1 MLFKK
6 ILQIAALGSALC
18 ALPAAVQAQ
27 GTRLLRQPTISENH
41 IAFVY
46 ANDVWIADRKA
57 GTTNLGFARRLTS
70 NEGAE
75 TSPHFSP
82 DGKWLAFTGQYD
94 GNTDVYVIPVEGG
107 QPKRL
112 TWHPGNDAVNG
123 WTPDSKSVLFVSG
136 REGQPTTDSKFYTV
150 SITQGIPE
158 ALKIPQA
165 ANGELSED
173 GKYVAYQPIF
183 FWDPEWRNYRGGQA
197 QPIWIVDM
205 ENFSLKQTPQ
215 TDRERHTNP
224 VWMDG
229 VVYFLSERDY
239 ANNVWSFNPKTNELK
254 QHTFHKQFDTKNLDA
269 GAGMVVYE
277 QGGYLHLLN
286 PITNQTQQLT
296 IEVRGDFDWARPRWA
311 DISPTQLIHASLSP
325 GGKRALFESRGE
337 VFTVP
342 KEEGDWR
349 NITHTPGAADRYPTW
364 SPDGSKIAWFSDAT
378 GEYQLMIGDQ
388 EGLTKPRAI
397 AIPNPTFF
405 FRPEWSPNNKYI
417 AFTDTDY
424 NLWYVEVASG
434 KIKKADTEGYA
445 HPDRTMNPVWSP
457 DSKWIAYTKLLPN
470 QFKAVKVHNVE
481 TGKTL
486 QLTDNMADALS
497 PVWDESGK
505 YLYFLA
511 STNFGLNT
519 GWLDMSSFDHPVTRS
534 LYMVVLSKDTP
545 SPLLPRSDEEQAQA
559 QNTDSQKASEQQSTS
574 GKKQQEAPRTKSGQ
588 KGEAKVVKPAVTVK
602 IDMDG
607 LSQRILPIQ
616 VPDRNYTGLLPGPE
630 GQVFYMESIQNQQG
644 ETLHK
649 YSLKDTKATEFLT
662 KVNDASVSFDRK
674 NLLYRS
680 GSSWSIVSTA
690 NTPKPG
696 DGRLKVSDLKVKIDP
711 AAEWK
716 QIFREGWRY
725 QRDFLYVDN
734 THGAPWDKIY
744 EWYSPWLEHVR
755 HRSELHYLIDI
766 LGGEISV
773 GHSYTSGG
781 DFPDVKRVPVGLLGA
796 DYEVNNGLYRINKI
810 YNGESWN
817 PDLRAP
823 LRAPGLN
830 INTGDYILEVN
841 GQPVKAT
848 ENLYQFFEAT
858 ADRQTVLRIN
868 SKPSMDGSRLVTVVP
883 VANESG
889 LRRIAWIEGNRQK
902 VDQLSGG
909 KLAYVYVPN
918 TGQAGYTSF
927 NRYYFGQ
934 QDKQGAVIDERN
946 NGGGSAA
953 DYMVDIMAREL
964 HGYFNSK
971 VGDHRP
977 FTTPMSGI
985 WGPKVMI
992 VNEMAGSGGDLL
1004 PYLFRKMEI
1013 GPIVGT
1019 RTWGGLVGTWDT
1031 PPFID
1036 GGRMVAPRGGF
1047 VDVNGEWAV
1056 EGEGVAPDIEVLN
1069 KPADVIAGKDPQLE
1083 RAVAVALEL
1092 LKTKAVELKPE
1103 PAAPNRWRRPEGWE
1117 KEAEVGKK

>member
-1 MLFKK
+1 MILKK
-6 ILQIAALGSALC
+6 LLQVTLLGSALFS
-18 ALPAAVQAQ
+18 LPATVQAQ
-27 GTRLLRQPTISENH
+27 GTRLLRQPTVSEGH
-41 IAFVY
+41 VAFVY
-46 ANDVWIADRKA
+46 ANDLWIADRKGGSA
-57 GTTNLGFARRLTS
+57 DLGYARRLTS

-75 TSPHFSP
+75 TNPHFSP
-82 DGKWLAFTGQYD
+82 DGKWIAFTGQYD
-94 GNTDVYVIPVEGG
+94 GNTDVYLIPVEGG

-112 TWHPGNDAVNG
+112 TWHPGSDDVTG
-123 WTPDSKSVLFVSG
+123 WTPDGKSVLFISARHGHPTANARFYQVSV
-136 REGQPTTDSKFYTV
+136 D
-150 SITQGIPE
+150 QGMPQ

-173 GKYVAYQPIF
+173 GLFAAYQPIS

-197 QPIWIVDM
+197 QPIWIVDLKDY
-205 ENFSLKQTPQ
+205 SLKQTPQ
-215 TDRERHTNP
+215 ANKERHTSP

-229 VVYFLSERDY
+229 IVYFLSERDY
-239 ANNVWSFNPKTNELK
+239 ANNIWSYNPQTEEVK

-269 GAGMVVYE
+269 GAGMLVYE

-286 PITNQTQQLT
+286 PKTNETKQLT

-311 DISPTQLIHASLSP
+311 DVSPTQLTHASLSP

-349 NITHTPGAADRYPTW
+349 NITRTPGAADRYPTW
-364 SPDGSKIAWFSDAT
+364 SPDGKKIAWFSDAT

-388 EGLTKPRAI
+388 EGLTKPRSI

-424 NLWYVEVASG
+424 NLWYVEVANG
-434 KIKKADTEGYA
+434 KINKADTEGYA
-445 HPDRTMNPVWSP
+445 HPDRTLNPVWSP
-457 DSKWIAYTKLLPN
+457 DSKWIAYTRLLEN

-481 TGKTL
+481 TNQTL
-486 QLTDNMADALS
+486 QLTDKMADALS

-519 GWLDMSSFDHPVTRS
+519 GWLDMSSYDHPVTRS
-534 LYMVVLSKDTP
+534 LYMIVLSKDTP
-545 SPLLPRSDEEQAQA
+545 SPLLPRSDEELA
-559 QNTDSQKASEQQSTS
+559 QNNEEDEEDQELQDGNS
-574 GKKQQEAPRTKSGQ
+574 KKKEKEVRTKSGQ
-588 KGEAKVVKPAVTVK
+588 KGEEKVVKPAVQVK
-602 IDMDG
+602 IDMEG
-607 LSQRILPIQ
+607 LSQRIIPVDI
-616 VPDRNYTGLLPGPE
+616 PERNYTGLLPGPE
-630 GQVFYMESIQNQQG
+630 EQVFYLEAIQNQQG
-644 ETLHK
+644 DNLHR
-649 YSLKDTKATEFLT
+649 YSLKDAKSTEYLT
-662 KVNDASVSFDRK
+662 KVNDAAVSFDRK
-674 NLLYRS
+674 SLLYRS
-680 GSSWSIVSTA
+680 GSNWSIVSATGSA
-690 NTPKPG
+690 PKAG
-696 DGRLKVSDLKVKIDP
+696 DGKLKVADIKVKVEP
-711 AAEWK
+711 EAEWK

-734 THGAPWDKIY
+734 VHGAPWDKLY

-755 HRSELHYLIDI
+755 HRSELHYMIDI
-766 LGGEISV
+766 LGGEVSV

-781 DFPDVKRVPVGLLGA
+781 DFPDVKRVPIGLLGA
-796 DYEVNNGLYRINKI
+796 DYEVDKGYYRISNI
-810 YNGESWN
+810 YNGEAWN

-830 INTGDYILEVN
+830 INKGDYILEVN
-841 GQPVKAT
+841 GVEVKAP
-848 ENLYQFFEAT
+848 ENIYKFFEAT

-868 SKPSMDGSRLVTVVP
+868 SKPTREGSRLVTVVP
-883 VANESG
+883 IANENG
-889 LRRIAWIEGNRQK
+889 LRRMAWIEGNRRK
-902 VDQLSGG
+902 VDELSGG

-918 TGQAGYTSF
+918 TGQGGYTYF

-934 QDKQGAVIDERN
+934 QDKKGAVIDERN

-953 DYMVDIMAREL
+953 DYMVDIMGREL

-971 VGDHRP
+971 VGEHRP

-1047 VDVNGEWAV
+1047 VDANGEWAV
-1056 EGEGVAPDIEVLN
+1056 EGEGVAPDIEVMN
-1069 KPADVIAGKDPQLE
+1069 KPADVIAGRDPQLE
-1083 RAVAVALEL
+1083 RAVAEAMEL
-1092 LKTKAVELKPE
+1092 LKTQEVILKPE
-1103 PAAPNRWRRPEGWE
+1103 PAAPNRWHRPEGWE
-1117 KEAEVGKK
+1117 KEAEQPNQ